1 MSDPTLTRGAD
12 EAYREALIAR
22 LGGRDPIEEL
32 AALFERLP
40 AALEGLSDAD
50 LRRPE
55 AEGKWSIL
63 EVICHL
69 ADTEWAQGWR
79 MRRIL
84 TEDEPTLEPMD
95 QDVWA
100 ARLGYEQRDLGEA
113 LDQLRALRLANLRL
127 VERLSDDALERTAYH
142 PERGFES
149 LRTVLQL
156 VAGHDGVH
164 LDQIRR
170 IREVVSPGSDAPH
183 AEP

>member
-1 MSDPTLTRGAD
+1 VSDTTLSRGAD
-12 EAYREALIAR
+12 AAYREALIAR
-22 LGGRDPIEEL
+22 LGGRDPIEVL

-40 AALEGLSDAD
+40 AALEGLSEKD

-69 ADTEWAQGWR
+69 ADTELTQAWR
-79 MRRIL
+79 IRRIL
-84 TEDEPTLEPMD
+84 TEENPTLEPMD

-100 ARLGYEQRDLGEA
+100 ARLGYAERDLEDA

-127 VERLSDDALERTAYH
+127 VERRGEAELERTSHH
-142 PERGFES
+142 PERGSES
-149 LRTVLQL
+149 LRTILEL

-164 LDQIRR
+164 LDQIAR
-170 IREVVSPGSDAPH
+170 IRAAVGAADATGG
-183 AEP
+183 